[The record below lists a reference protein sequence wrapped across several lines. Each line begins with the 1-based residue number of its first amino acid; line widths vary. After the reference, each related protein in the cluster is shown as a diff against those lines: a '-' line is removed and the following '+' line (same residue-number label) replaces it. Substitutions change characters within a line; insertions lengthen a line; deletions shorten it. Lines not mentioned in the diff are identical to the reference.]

1 MKANSIFA
9 RMILVTGATGFLGSE
24 LVKQLHERGMP
35 VRALKRPSSV
45 VPAILEDLQDLE
57 WATADILDY
66 FALEKA
72 FEGVTHVYH
81 CCAMISFDS
90 ADKATMLR
98 VNKEG
103 TAHVVDLCLYN
114 QVEKLVHVSSVA
126 SLGDSKAG
134 GPVTEK
140 DQWEFNGT
148 QHGYS
153 ISKYESEMEVWR
165 GIAEGLNAVIVN
177 PSVIIGKNA
186 GDKGSGKL
194 FELVRKGLR
203 FYTPGSLGVVDVED
217 VAKVMIRLME
227 SDISA
232 ERFIVNGENMSYKQL
247 FSETAKHFDL
257 PVPKTELSKGY
268 MFLGWLGAEIASVLT
283 GKKYSLTR
291 DTAKSA
297 FKKSAYSSAKLA
309 KFFPEISFKPIS
321 RSIKEITEHLRNSYT
336 RDRLQKE

>member
-1 MKANSIFA
+1 
-9 RMILVTGATGFLGSE
+9 MILVTGATGFLGSE
-24 LVKQLHERGMP
+24 LVKQLHDRGMP
-35 VRALKRPSSV
+35 VRALKRLSSV
-45 VPAILEDLQDLE
+45 IPTILQDLPDIE
-57 WATADILDY
+57 WVTADILDY

-103 TAHVVDLCLYN
+103 TAYVADLCLLN
-114 QVEKLVHVSSVA
+114 NVEKLVHVSSVA
-126 SLGDSKAG
+126 SLGDPKAG
-134 GPVTEK
+134 GEVTEK

-186 GDKGSGKL
+186 GTKGSGKL

-203 FYTPGSLGVVDVED
+203 YYTPGSLGVVDVED
-217 VAKVMIRLME
+217 VAKIMIRLMN

-232 ERFIVNGENMSYKQL
+232 ERFIVNGENMSYEQL
-247 FSETAKHFDL
+247 FSETAKCFDV
-257 PVPKTELSKGY
+257 PVPKTELSKGQ
-268 MFLGWLGAEIASVLT
+268 MFLGWLGAKVASVLT

-297 FKKSAYSSAKLA
+297 FKRSAYSSAKLS
-309 KFFPEISFKPIS
+309 KFFPEINFKPIS
-321 RSIKEITEHLRNSYT
+321 RSIREITEHLRNSYT